1 MLPLIFA
8 VATAA
13 VWGTAD
19 FCGGKATQRASALA
33 VSVLSKLAG
42 LPVLA
47 VGLVLAGG
55 RPTVQGLGWGA
66 LAGLFGMAGVILLYR
81 GLATGAMT
89 VVAPVTAVTSALVPF
104 VIGIVL
110 DGVPR
115 ALAVVGAGCAVGAI
129 ALVSVGP
136 EPDSGDDAAGRK
148 PVGPRVVALALAAG
162 CGFGL
167 FMAFLSR
174 AKAPGGVDSGLWPL
188 VAAQLTAL
196 ALGALLL
203 RRSRLSRPGRLDLR
217 SAQQTASCHPRR
229 LDLRSA
235 QQTAPSLRLTG
246 PALRFT
252 IAAGVLDFSANVLY
266 LFATRAGELSIVAPI
281 SSLYPASTVL
291 LALAIDRE
299 RVRPMQLAGLGL
311 AATALVL
318 VAS

>member
-19 FCGGKATQRASALA
+19 FCGGKATQRAPALA
-33 VSVLSKLAG
+33 VSVLSKVAG
-42 LPVLA
+42 LPVL
-47 VGLVLAGG
+47 VLGLAIAGG
-55 RPTVQGLGWGA
+55 RPTLSGLGWGG

-104 VIGIVL
+104 AAGIML

-115 ALAVVGAGCAVGAI
+115 ALAVVGAACAVGAI
-129 ALVSVGP
+129 ALVS
-136 EPDSGDDAAGRK
+136 AGSAGETTHK
-148 PVGPRVVALALAAG
+148 PVGLSIVGLALAAG
-162 CGFGL
+162 TGFGL

-174 AKAPGGVDSGLWPL
+174 AKDQGGVDTGLWPL
-188 VAAQLTAL
+188 VSAQLTAL
-196 ALGALLL
+196 GLGALLIL
-203 RRSRLSRPGRLDLR
+203 RPRLSRPGRLDLR
-217 SAQQTASCHPRR
+217 PAQQH
-229 LDLRSA
+229 
-235 QQTAPSLRLTG
+235 APSIRLTG
-246 PALRFT
+246 PTLRW
-252 IAAGVLDFSANVLY
+252 AVVAGTLDFSANVLY

-291 LALAIDRE
+291 LALAVDRE

>member
-19 FCGGKATQRASALA
+19 FCGGKATQRASALT

-104 VIGIVL
+104 VFGIVL
-110 DGVPR
+110 DGIPR

-129 ALVSVGP
+129 ALVSAGP
-136 EPDSGDDAAGRK
+136 AGETAHK
-148 PVGPRVVALALAAG
+148 PVGPRIVALALAAG
-162 CGFGL
+162 SGFGL

-174 AKAPGGVDSGLWPL
+174 AKGTGVDTGLWPL

-196 ALGALLL
+196 VLGALLV
-203 RRSRLSRPGRLDLR
+203 RRSRLSI
-217 SAQQTASCHPRR
+217 
-229 LDLRSA
+229 
-235 QQTAPSLRLTG
+235 RLTG
-246 PALRFT
+246 PALRFA

-266 LFATRAGELSIVAPI
+266 LLATRTGELSIVAPI

-291 LALAIDRE
+291 LALAVDRE

>member
-19 FCGGKATQRASALA
+19 FCGGKATQRAPALA

-110 DGVPR
+110 DGVPH
-115 ALAVVGAGCAVGAI
+115 ALAVVGAACAVGAI
-129 ALVSVGP
+129 ALVSAGS
-136 EPDSGDDAAGRK
+136 SGETAHK
-148 PVGPRVVALALAAG
+148 PVGPRIVALALAAG
-162 CGFGL
+162 SGFGL

-174 AKAPGGVDSGLWPL
+174 AKAPSGVDSGLWPL

-196 ALGALLL
+196 ALGALLV
-203 RRSRLSRPGRLDLR
+203 RRSRLSIRL
-217 SAQQTASCHPRR
+217 A
-229 LDLRSA
+229 
-235 QQTAPSLRLTG
+235 G
-246 PALRFT
+246 PALRFA

-266 LFATRAGELSIVAPI
+266 LFATRTGELSIVAPI

-291 LALAIDRE
+291 LALAVDRE

>member
-55 RPTVQGLGWGA
+55 HPTVRGLGWGG

-104 VIGIVL
+104 VFGIAL

-129 ALVSVGP
+129 ALVSMG
-136 EPDSGDDAAGRK
+136 SAGDTPHK
-148 PVGPRVVALALAAG
+148 PVGPRIVALALAAG
-162 CGFGL
+162 SGFGL

-174 AKAPGGVDSGLWPL
+174 AKGTGVDTGLWPL
-188 VAAQLTAL
+188 AAAQLTAL
-196 ALGALLL
+196 VLGALLV
-203 RRSRLSRPGRLDLR
+203 RRSGLSI
-217 SAQQTASCHPRR
+217 
-229 LDLRSA
+229 
-235 QQTAPSLRLTG
+235 RLTG
-246 PALRFT
+246 STLRFAV
-252 IAAGVLDFSANVLY
+252 AAGALDFSANVLY
-266 LFATRAGELSIVAPI
+266 LFATRTGELSIVAPI

-291 LALAIDRE
+291 LALAVDRE

>member
-55 RPTVQGLGWGA
+55 RPTVQSLGWGA

-89 VVAPVTAVTSALVPF
+89 VVAPVTAVTSALVPLVF
-104 VIGIVL
+104 GIVL

-115 ALAVVGAGCAVGAI
+115 ALALVGAGCAVGAI
-129 ALVSVGP
+129 ALVSMG
-136 EPDSGDDAAGRK
+136 AAGDTPHK
-148 PVGPRVVALALAAG
+148 PVGPRIVALALAAG
-162 CGFGL
+162 SGFGL
-167 FMAFLSR
+167 FMSFLSR
-174 AKAPGGVDSGLWPL
+174 AKGTGVDTGLWPL

-196 ALGALLL
+196 VLGALLV
-203 RRSRLSRPGRLDLR
+203 RRSLIRR
-217 SAQQTASCHPRR
+217 RR

-235 QQTAPSLRLTG
+235 QQNAPSIRLTG
-246 PALRFT
+246 PALRFA
-252 IAAGVLDFSANVLY
+252 IAAGALDFSANVLY
-266 LFATRAGELSIVAPI
+266 LFATRTGELSIVAPI

-291 LALAIDRE
+291 LALAVDRE